1 MQIEIVPCK
10 EEFIDEVI
18 EITYIAWQPIFDH
31 YRETLG
37 EKMFND
43 LYGNWKQAKHRR
55 ISNGMTSGRGYVALV
70 DGEIAG
76 FIFYVIDKDKKMAY
90 LEENAVSPK
99 FRGLGIASK
108 MYEFVLNKMREDGML
123 YATVTTGLDNAH
135 APARHAYEKVGFS
148 SPIES
153 VRYHIAL

>member
-1 MQIEIVPCK
+1 MKFYKVNFNKGEYY
-10 EEFIDEVI
+10 
-18 EITYIAWQPIFDH
+18 YI
-31 YRETLG
+31 G
-37 EKMFND
+37 EAYD
-43 LYGNWKQAKHRR
+43 
-55 ISNGMTSGRGYVALV
+55 SGRGYVALV
-70 DGEIAG
+70 DGKIAG